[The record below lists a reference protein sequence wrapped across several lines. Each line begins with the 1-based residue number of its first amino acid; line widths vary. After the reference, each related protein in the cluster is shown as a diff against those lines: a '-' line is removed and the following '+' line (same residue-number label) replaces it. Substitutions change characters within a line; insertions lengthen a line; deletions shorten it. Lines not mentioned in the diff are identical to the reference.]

1 MIKLKKIRNH
11 KVPLKVLRH
20 FPLIPRLQRLF
31 MCSKTASSLRWHDEE
46 RMDDG
51 KLRHPTEGE
60 AWKEFDKCHS
70 DFAD

>member
-1 MIKLKKIRNH
+1 MR
-11 KVPLKVLRH
+11 
-20 FPLIPRLQRLF
+20 
-31 MCSKTASSLRWHDEE
+31 SKTASSLRWHDEE